1 MPKSLTILLITI
13 TILVVSA
20 CNNPSANHP
29 PPTQRPI
36 PVTVASVQYDTL
48 IATHTSIGTLIAA
61 HRVQVYNQE
70 QGKIIQLSHH
80 EGDHVEKGAVLV
92 RLDEAVVRAELIM
105 AMAKRRQA
113 ELDVV
118 RIQKLFTREAAS
130 EDEVAQK
137 QTALELARAEENL
150 QQILLNQMTISAP
163 FAGVISER
171 LKDPGDVVP
180 ANTHILSLIDPSDL
194 IVNTH
199 VSELLL
205 AELKKNDTVKLRI
218 DALGEKSYKGRIR
231 RIHPVIETDT
241 RQGVIEVALDPVPQG
256 ALPGQLVRL
265 TFHVTKTR
273 GLVIPFASVHYDAKG
288 AYVYRI
294 DDHDIARRISV
305 NTGLQLGDKLEILE
319 GLTEGEQVVL
329 SGLLNMKEGEKV
341 NIIKPQAQ
349 LPAAGKH
356 SPQG

>member
-1 MPKSLTILLITI
+1 
-13 TILVVSA
+13 
-20 CNNPSANHP
+20 
-29 PPTQRPI
+29 
-36 PVTVASVQYDTL
+36 VASVQYDTL

-61 HRVQVYNQE
+61 RQVQVYNQE
-70 QGKIIQLSHH
+70 QGKIIQLPYH
-80 EGDHVEKGAVLV
+80 EGDHVEKGAALV

-105 AMAKRRQA
+105 VMAKRRQA
-113 ELDVV
+113 ELDLV
-118 RIQKLFTREAAS
+118 RIEKLFTREAAS

-150 QQILLNQMTISAP
+150 QQILLDRIIINAP

-171 LKDPGDVVP
+171 LKEPGDVVP
-180 ANTHILSLIDPSDL
+180 AHTHILTLIDPSDL

-205 AELKKNDTVKLRI
+205 AELKRNDSVNIRI
-218 DALGEKSYKGRIR
+218 DALGEKKYRGLIR
-231 RIHPVIETDT
+231 RIHPVIDADT
-241 RQGVIEVALDPVPQG
+241 RQGIIEVVLDPVPQG

-265 TFHVTKTR
+265 SFYVKKTKE
-273 GLVIPFASVHYDAKG
+273 LVIPFASVHFDTKG

-294 DDHDIARRISV
+294 DDQGFARRASV
-305 NTGLQLGDKLEILE
+305 HTGLQLGDKLQILK

-329 SGLLNMKEGEKV
+329 SGLLNIKEGEKV
-341 NIIKPQAQ
+341 NIVKPQAQ
-349 LPAAGKH
+349 RSPSDSH